1 MVNKRYLKLLCIQL
15 ALFVL
20 LAACGPDQA
29 VDPSP
34 EANDYST
41 PRATVIAPGELF
53 RTSGEGPGIA
63 NETFTLTE
71 TTRIRVNWDQF
82 SEDLFVLVIFRE
94 DSDSQ
99 NRVTFEY
106 FVGPSSGYGDF
117 DFEPGEYVI
126 EIEEG
131 DGPWE
136 VWLQEIINEGE

>member
-1 MVNKRYLKLLCIQL
+1 MVNKGYLELLCVQL
-15 ALFVL
+15 AIVVL
-20 LAACGPDQA
+20 LAACGSGQA

-34 EANDYST
+34 ETIEYST
-41 PRATVIAPGELF
+41 PRATVIVPDELF
-53 RTSGEGPGIA
+53 RTSGEGSGIA
-63 NETFTLTE
+63 KKTFTLTE
-71 TTRIRVNWDQF
+71 TTRVRVNWDQS
-82 SEDLFVLVIFRE
+82 SENLFVLVIFRE
-94 DSDSQ
+94 DSDNL

-131 DGPWE
+131 DGSWE